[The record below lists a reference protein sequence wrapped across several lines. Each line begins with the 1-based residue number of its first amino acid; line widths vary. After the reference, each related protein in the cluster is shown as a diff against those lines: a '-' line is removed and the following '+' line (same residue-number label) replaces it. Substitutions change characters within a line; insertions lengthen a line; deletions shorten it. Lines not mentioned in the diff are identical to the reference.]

1 MLDSWTRF
9 HILCA
14 LADGPEY
21 PFQIARDIAAASR
34 GELTL
39 EAGNLHRRLQQ
50 LLQEGLIAEAPR
62 PPECEDQR
70 RRYFA
75 VTARGR
81 AALRDE
87 AARMHEAAR
96 LARAALGGN
105 SR

>member
-14 LADGPEY
+14 LANGPEY
-21 PFQIARDIAAASR
+21 PFQIARDVAEATR

-50 LLQEGLIAEAPR
+50 LLQEGLVAEAPR
-62 PPECEDQR
+62 PADCEDQR

-87 AARMHEAAR
+87 AARMHVAAR
-96 LARAALGGN
+96 LARAALDG
-105 SR
+105 SSK